1 MKDIAA
7 AALHQ
12 IEASVASGIWEA
24 HTTKYT
30 NDTKISIERFRVFVC
45 FVVKIRIG
53 ESAQAGGR
61 KEAQKAQNKSLFLRL
76 LHLFRL

>member
-30 NDTKISIERFRVFVC
+30 NDTKISIERFRVFCV
-45 FVVKIRIG
+45 FRG
-53 ESAQAGGR
+53 ENTNRR
-61 KEAQKAQNKSLFLRL
+61 KRSS
-76 LHLFRL
+76 